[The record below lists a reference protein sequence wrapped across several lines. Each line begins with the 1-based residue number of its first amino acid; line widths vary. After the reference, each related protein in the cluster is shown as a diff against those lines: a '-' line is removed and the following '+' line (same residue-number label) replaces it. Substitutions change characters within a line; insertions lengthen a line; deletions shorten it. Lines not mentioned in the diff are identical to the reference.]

1 MLLNLVC
8 AYLLISCVAGGSLRS
23 SLNNSE
29 AQELPKGVF
38 PLGFPGV
45 QVRVTDGPP
54 PGYDEVYGYP
64 ENIGGLIVE
73 GPFPYENGP
82 SIRSDDNLLGAYGL
96 IEAAAS
102 TLDGVCMAIPDDSP
116 FSGSKDVLPARLKQ
130 SQSCVLACNP
140 DDIEAGAPD
149 PCDAGSLNDPSLS
162 NSKMS
167 CFKIGDMITKGYTG
181 MCGYNCTA
189 LDSTSTDTLKGCTSD
204 DINGGN
210 PNCMIYCDSRTFPT
224 ATAQKKTIQAPTK
237 LVAKKPAKS
246 YLPPKEPEC
255 TEDNYPCYPNTS
267 TDDCCNNC
275 CGGVCCTP
283 TRE

>member
-8 AYLLISCVAGGSLRS
+8 AYLLIICVAGGSLRS
-23 SLNNSE
+23 SSNNSE
-29 AQELPKGVF
+29 AQELPKGVY

-102 TLDGVCMAIPDDSP
+102 TLDGVCMAVPDDSP

-167 CFKIGDMITKGYTG
+167 CFKIGDMITQGYTG

-224 ATAQKKTIQAPTK
+224 ATGQKKTIQAPTK
-237 LVAKKPAKS
+237 LVAKKPASS
-246 YLPPKEPEC
+246 YLPLKEPEC
-255 TEDNYPCYPNTS
+255 TEDGDPCYPITS
-267 TDDCCNNC
+267 DDDCCNNC
-275 CGGVCCTP
+275 CGGWCCTP
-283 TRE
+283 RE